1 MSKKVNYTSIHLL
14 SCENKYHRAFVL
26 RSIEHCLQFLI
37 FIAEDDET
45 PNDEHAYAMTVTK
58 EEALELGE
66 S

>member
-1 MSKKVNYTSIHLL
+1 MRISIT
-14 SCENKYHRAFVL
+14 EQ
-26 RSIEHCLQFLI
+26 SIEHCFQFQSLC
-37 FIAEDDET
+37 FVADDDDET